1 MHNAVMHLRCDM
13 CRHTTLDASCLQTWM
28 HYELTQ
34 SSVLHVNIPMPVL
47 CLRQIPEH
55 PILLLEAMDW
65 WPPPPPPPVR
75 PVATQTSSSASITDA
90 AKLQAHKRDGKW
102 RRTVIEQTRTA
113 AIAAITGGLPRA
125 YGEKRLVPH
134 IYVPLRVLPNAT
146 ASDSAAASS
155 SAHNVA
161 LDNEL
166 TSLGGL
172 HDESFTEALPQC
184 YQSDMAQIVAKQP
197 YKRPRIFKKY
207 PGKNKPPPSK
217 KEVVNK

>member
-1 MHNAVMHLRCDM
+1 M
-13 CRHTTLDASCLQTWM
+13 CALWERTCSSPFIGMFDLFPSDACQHS
-28 HYELTQ
+28 HA
-34 SSVLHVNIPMPVL
+34 SFVLKTDF
-47 CLRQIPEH
+47 EH
-55 PILLLEAMDW
+55 PSLLVGAMDW

-75 PVATQTSSSASITDA
+75 PLAAQTSSSAPINEAT
-90 AKLQAHKRDGKW
+90 KLQAHKRDGKW

-125 YGEKRLVPH
+125 YGEKRLLPH
-134 IYVPLRVLPNAT
+134 IYVPLRVLPNTT

-155 SAHNVA
+155 STCNVA

-166 TSLGGL
+166 TSLGGP

-184 YQSDMAQIVAKQP
+184 YQSDMAQTVAKQP
-197 YKRPRIFKKY
+197 YKRPRIFKKH

-217 KEVVNK
+217 KEVVKK